1 MSTHHHDWTHSN
13 AGLLGS
19 SMWSCTCGATYDGAT
34 IKAADLASRR
44 FLIADEDGVE
54 LALEVTWGELAADNE
69 PETMEAI
76 ADIALN
82 EDTILGMC
90 DRIKRIA

>member
-1 MSTHHHDWTHSN
+1 VVVS
-13 AGLLGS
+13 
-19 SMWSCTCGATYDGAT
+19 
-34 IKAADLASRR
+34 AADLASRR
-44 FLIADEDGVE
+44 FLIDDEGGVE
-54 LALEVTWGELAADNE
+54 LAREVSWDELAAVND

>member
-1 MSTHHHDWTHSN
+1 VVVS
-13 AGLLGS
+13 
-19 SMWSCTCGATYDGAT
+19 
-34 IKAADLASRR
+34 AADLATRR
-44 FLIADEDGVE
+44 FLIDDENGVE
-54 LALEVTWGELAADNE
+54 LALEVTWDELAVDNE

>member
-1 MSTHHHDWTHSN
+1 MVVS
-13 AGLLGS
+13 
-19 SMWSCTCGATYDGAT
+19 
-34 IKAADLASRR
+34 AADLASRR
-44 FLIADEDGVE
+44 FLVDDDNGVE
-54 LALEVTWGELAADNE
+54 LALEVTWDDLAAVND

-76 ADIALN
+76 ADIALD